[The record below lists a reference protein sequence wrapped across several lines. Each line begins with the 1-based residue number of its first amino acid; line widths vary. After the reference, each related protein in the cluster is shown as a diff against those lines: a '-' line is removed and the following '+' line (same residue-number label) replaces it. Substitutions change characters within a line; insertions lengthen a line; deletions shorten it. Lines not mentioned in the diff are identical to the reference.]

1 MKTIGIILI
10 ILQIVG
16 LFGSVVNGSIST
28 LFLRGIP
35 YLLGYFL
42 PAIIGI
48 ILLTKA
54 SKKNKE

>member
-42 PAIIGI
+42 PGIIGI
-48 ILLTKA
+48 ILLT
-54 SKKNKE
+54 